1 MQYNR
6 ISADCH
12 LDMPWMPPTLFTS
25 RSVARAEGPHAVRD
39 RRPGRAAVGHQDR
52 RHFRPEERRRPDRRQ
67 AGAGTEPPR
76 RHHGRDRP
84 VRRRPEGHPPRQRSA
99 SARQGHGPRRRR
111 CRGDLRHPR
120 FRLEAE
126 GPRGGG
132 GDVQDLQRLAEGF
145 LQPLSGPPYRSR
157 LPAVWRRRLGGAG
170 DPSLRQDG
178 PEGAG
183 AVVLVG
189 HGADVASVL
198 GAAVAGGQ
206 RGAVAAALP
215 HLPDHAAAARAR

>member
-1 MQYNR
+1 MRYNR

-12 LDMPWMPPTLFTS
+12 LDMPWMPPDPV
-25 RSVARAEGPHAVRD
+25 RVGGVAGAEGPHALRG
-39 RRPGRAAVGHQDR
+39 RRPRRADVGHQER
-52 RHFRPEERRRPDRRQ
+52 RHVRPEERRRPERRQ
-67 AGAGTEPPR
+67 AGARPESARG
-76 RHHGRDRP
+76 HHGRDRP

-111 CRGDLRHPR
+111 RRGDLRHPG
-120 FRLEAE
+120 FCLQAE

-145 LQPLSGPPYRSR
+145 LQPLSGSPHRSG
-157 LPAVWRRRLGGAG
+157 LPAVRRRRLGGAG

-183 AVVLVG
+183 AVLLVG

-206 RGAVAAALP
+206 RGAVAAAFP
-215 HLPDHAAAARAR
+215 HLPHHAAARA